1 LAIQIDAAINPGN
14 SGGPVLKDN
23 KAYLHPRFFFSF
35 FSHYI
40 YIQVTG
46 VAFQSLAG
54 AENMGFIIP
63 VPIIKHFLQ
72 DLEKNGKYTGFGGIG
87 IQCQT
92 LENKQL
98 RKFLKLPT
106 GTVRKKLT
114 FPPPSP
120 TPQFSLSLN

>member
-1 LAIQIDAAINPGN
+1 M
-14 SGGPVLKDN
+14 
-23 KAYLHPRFFFSF
+23 
-35 FSHYI
+35 
-40 YIQVTG
+40 TG

-114 FPPPSP
+114 FPPPPQHLSSP
-120 TPQFSLSLN
+120 SVLTEFLNYRLGF